1 MIDDF
6 RRKNTS
12 ELRELA
18 IANKASIGYG
28 ESGRRGDMAM
38 GQYLYKGAEEAV
50 KLRSA
55 LVTVS
60 GGTLGGE
67 RRGRGTSDQ
76 LNLTTLDPTA
86 CSWILPLDLT
96 PCI

>member
-28 ESGRRGDMAM
+28 EPEGGGHMAT
-38 GQYLYKGAEEAV
+38 GKYLYKGAKEAV

-60 GGTLGGE
+60 
-67 RRGRGTSDQ
+67 RGHAWR
-76 LNLTTLDPTA
+76 
-86 CSWILPLDLT
+86 
-96 PCI
+96 